1 MGSFLLRRTFQLIFV
16 LWGVSTLLF
25 FLFFMLP
32 SNPAEILASGGGN
45 RAPDPQVV
53 HNLEVRMGLDK
64 PIPQQYLSYMNRILH
79 GDLGKSYLT
88 QEPVIDI
95 AKRLLPYSLRL
106 AFWAVLIEASVGIGS
121 GMLSAR
127 KRNSAGDIATTI
139 VAVVLSAIPVF
150 VLANLIKQF
159 TGVYA
164 YQHNFPTYLRFPTIG
179 YGSDSWAFG
188 TVPTGGTWRYLI
200 LPAIV
205 LASVS
210 TAILARITRT
220 SMLETMRLDHVRT
233 ARAKGL
239 HEKQVMRRHV
249 LRNAMIPIITVLGID
264 FGTMVGAAILTETVF
279 NLPGLGSQIVASA
292 RRQDLPVVLGL
303 TLVVTLVY
311 GLASLAVDISYAY
324 FNPRIRLGDE

>member
-25 FLFFMLP
+25 FLFYLLP

-53 HNLEVRMGLDK
+53 ANLEVRMGLDK
-64 PIPQQYLSYMNRILH
+64 PVPQQYLSYMNRLLH
-79 GDLGKSYLT
+79 GDLGTSYLT

-127 KRNSAGDIATTI
+127 KRNSAGDIVTTI
-139 VAVVLSAIPVF
+139 VAVVMSAIPVF

-159 TGVYA
+159 TGVYT
-164 YQHNFPTYLRFPTIG
+164 YQHNFPVWMRFPTIG
-179 YGSDSWAFG
+179 YGPDSWAFG
-188 TVPTGGTWRYLI
+188 TVPTGSTWRYLI

-279 NLPGLGSQIVASA
+279 NLPGLGSQIVNSA
-292 RRQDLPVVLGL
+292 KRQDLPVVLGL